1 MKHLRVLALCA
12 RQLSRAN
19 SFRCLCAAA
28 KPAPEDV
35 PYSSRRDSED
45 KKHVYSNLYP
55 WKSKGEFV
63 RELAASIF
71 YNQDGLIALSK
82 PYGVPVTLDF
92 SREGR
97 PRSMLKQRLHVS
109 GLGESPYSLEDALEG
124 LAVRLN
130 VDHIVIVKS
139 TERYASGVAIL
150 ASNERATQS
159 VQKAVLRA
167 KPMQIPY
174 TTAWVIAKGYPA
186 RDEVKEKV
194 AMRLVSLD
202 DSEKRVEVLREFSK
216 TAVKN
221 NLVKTVLTE
230 CRTLKKNTSIAMSL
244 LEVATSNVHKSFF
257 RAYVASLASCVMGDL
272 SPNACL
278 TKYHQGR
285 PLVLSPMAAASARP
299 QPLPDAV
306 CKQLGVSNSHQQ
318 IVPAMV
324 HYRSILLPS
333 YHGKDQHLL
342 LRDPTLPKHFSW
354 TLERLG
360 LLPDDLYP
368 QK

>member
-35 PYSSRRDSED
+35 PYSSRKDSED

-63 RELAASIF
+63 RELAA
-71 YNQDGLIALSK
+71 
-82 PYGVPVTLDF
+82 
-92 SREGR
+92 R

-109 GLGESPYSLEDALEG
+109 GLGESPYSLEDALDG
-124 LAVRLN
+124 LAIHLN

-139 TERYASGVAIL
+139 TERIGFKYATVL
-150 ASNERATQS
+150 AVNIDKSKLRCR
-159 VQKAVLRA
+159 KAVLRA

-174 TTAWVIAKGYPA
+174 TTAWVIAKGYPV

-194 AMRLVSLD
+194 AMRLVPLD

-221 NLVKTVLTE
+221 RLVKTVLTE

-306 CKQLGVSNSHQQ
+306 CKQLGVSNSHQR
-318 IVPAMV
+318 IVPTMV

-360 LLPDDLYP
+360 LLPDLYP